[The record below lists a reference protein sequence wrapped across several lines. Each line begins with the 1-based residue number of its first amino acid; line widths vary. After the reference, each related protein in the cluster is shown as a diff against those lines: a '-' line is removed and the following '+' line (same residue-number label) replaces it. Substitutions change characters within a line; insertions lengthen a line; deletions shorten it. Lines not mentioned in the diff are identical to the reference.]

1 MDILKDSTAELKKA
15 MAQKNIKLSTPVT
28 ARALGISE
36 ALGDPAPYK
45 DFALQKGVEKL
56 MDVEVDGA
64 HGQAFTTYP
73 SKWHGTIEDV
83 LNLPTDSDRNRALL
97 IGTINAVARL
107 VNKSDGTVHCKD
119 REPDECG
126 IDTAQKLDEIMGKD
140 QIIGIIGYQPAL
152 LKHIA
157 ARFGVDRVRITDLN
171 PDNIG
176 EEKFGVTVWD
186 GDADLEK
193 LAEVCDLAFATGSS
207 LANGSTERIIETFK
221 KQGKEV
227 IFFGTTIAGPASLLN
242 LKRICPMS
250 C

>member
-1 MDILKDSTAELKKA
+1 MDILKDSTIKLKKI
-15 MAQKNIKLSTPVT
+15 MADKNIGLDTPVT
-28 ARALGISE
+28 ARALGVTE

-64 HGQAFTTYP
+64 HGQAFTTFP

-83 LNLPTDSDRNRALL
+83 LNLPINTDRNRALL

-107 VNKSDGTVHCKD
+107 ADESEGTVHCKD

-126 IDTAQKLDEIMGKD
+126 IDTAQKLDEIMSKD
-140 QIIGIIGYQPAL
+140 QIVGIIGYQPAL
-152 LKHIA
+152 LKHISEK
-157 ARFGVDRVRITDLN
+157 FGTDRVRITDLN

-186 GDADLEK
+186 GDTDLEK
-193 LAEVCDLAFATGSS
+193 LAQVCDLAFATGST
-207 LANGSTERIIETFK
+207 LANGSTERIIEAFEK
-221 KQGKEV
+221 HGKEV